1 MMEDVIDLLRREVPF
16 MRRYGR
22 ALCGDQAAG
31 DMLVRKALDALVASG
46 RRDGVTRNELFRAM
60 HRVTRGA
67 DLAAGPRDPDA
78 IIAMRLDRLAPERRQ
93 ALLLATL
100 ESFTPAEIAG
110 ILDLGEV
117 DDALALLEAARS
129 DMRAQEATTILIIED
144 EPVIALDIQSCVEQ
158 IGHTVVGIA
167 STASEAVELAALEQ
181 PGLVLAD
188 IQLGDGSSGID
199 AANDILAA
207 LPVPIVF
214 VTAFPER
221 LLTGERP
228 EPTFLVTKP
237 FDLETLSV
245 AISQALITRQRV
257 GRRAA

>member
-1 MMEDVIDLLRREVPF
+1 MGDTVEEIRRELPFLRR
-16 MRRYGR
+16 YAR
-22 ALCGDQAAG
+22 AMCGDQSAG
-31 DMLVRKALDALVASG
+31 DALVRKALEA
-46 RRDGVTRNELFRAM
+46 
-60 HRVTRGA
+60 
-67 DLAAGPRDPDA
+67 LAAGRDEQQVGRLELFQALHRVSRSGQLGSRPRDPEA
-78 IIAMRLDRLAPERRQ
+78 IIALRLDRLAPERRQ

-100 ESFTPAEIAG
+100 EGFGPADVAT
-110 ILDLGEV
+110 ILDLGDVE
-117 DDALALLEAARS
+117 DANALIDAART

-144 EPVIALDIQSCVEQ
+144 EPVIALDIASFVER

-167 STASEAVELAALEQ
+167 STASEAVQIATLEQ

-199 AANDILAA
+199 AANDIFAGLV
-207 LPVPIVF
+207 VPIVF

-228 EPTFLVTKP
+228 EPSFIVTKP
-237 FDLETLSV
+237 FDADTLSV
-245 AISQALITRQRV
+245 AISQALITRQRI